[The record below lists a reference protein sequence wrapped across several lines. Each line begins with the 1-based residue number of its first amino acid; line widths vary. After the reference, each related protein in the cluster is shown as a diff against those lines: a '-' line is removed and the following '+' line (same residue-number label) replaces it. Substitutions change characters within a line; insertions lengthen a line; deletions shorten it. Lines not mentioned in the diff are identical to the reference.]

1 MRQPGHAGPPLPTR
15 HLQILIL
22 LKHVQI
28 AGGGTVGL
36 LGPSIFLSPV
46 PSGHP
51 RASHSHNAAPFD
63 KPSLPSAG
71 KSHGR
76 RVVLIRKSHHV
87 PGELGRVDYRLL

>member
-46 PSGHP
+46 VSSTPEPATATMQHRSTSP
-51 RASHSHNAAPFD
+51 
-63 KPSLPSAG
+63 PSLPPPRWQKSWEACGAHSEIPSCAG
-71 KSHGR
+71 
-76 RVVLIRKSHHV
+76 
-87 PGELGRVDYRLL
+87 